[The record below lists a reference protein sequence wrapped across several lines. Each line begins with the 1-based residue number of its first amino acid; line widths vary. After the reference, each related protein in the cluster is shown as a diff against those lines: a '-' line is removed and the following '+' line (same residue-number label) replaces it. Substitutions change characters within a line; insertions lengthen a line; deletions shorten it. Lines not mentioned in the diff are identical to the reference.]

1 MKNIA
6 GIYLFQADSGI
17 SLYSRKTVNVEEDL
31 FSAFLSALKQFFNSF
46 ALGGLSTFAS
56 ENFIFYLASG
66 NNVLTA
72 IIVDN
77 KNKSDRYFNLA
88 FKINTEFYNQF
99 KNIVDSKFSVK
110 APNKELFDPVLDKTL
125 AQFDKT
131 PEEHQELIKLYK
143 VLSSGE
149 LEQFSFFSE
158 RQLYELTIFV
168 AVNFV
173 TKHIFVVENYE
184 ESVSSRLLFMA
195 SNAVSNMNQ
204 REFKSEFAIR
214 NVSDPWDM
222 ERVIQQISKL
232 LRGEALKI

>member
-1 MKNIA
+1 MKHIA
-6 GIYLFQADSGI
+6 GIYLFKADSGI
-17 SLYSRKTVNVEEDL
+17 PLYSQKTVNVQEDL

-46 ALGGLSTFAS
+46 SLGGLSSFAS
-56 ENFIFYLASG
+56 EDYIFYLASA

-77 KNKSDRYFNLA
+77 KQKSDKFFNLA
-88 FKINTEFYNQF
+88 YKISIEFYNNF
-99 KNIVDSKFSVK
+99 KNIVDTKSSVI
-110 APNKELFDPVLDKTL
+110 APKKEIFDPILDKIL
-125 AQFDKT
+125 DQFDKT
-131 PEEHQELIKLYK
+131 STEHQELIKLYK
-143 VLSSGE
+143 VLSNGE

-173 TKHIFVVENYE
+173 TKQIFVIENYE
-184 ESVSSRLLFMA
+184 ENVSSRLLFMA
-195 SNAVSNMNQ
+195 SKAVSNMNQ
-204 REFKSEFAIR
+204 REFKSEFSIR

-232 LRGEALKI
+232 LKGESLKL